1 MRKLLMSLVVF
12 LGLTTQAVAD
22 YTFIVPQKP
31 GGGTSVW
38 AQIVATEM
46 EKYLGEKIIL
56 KHIRGARDI
65 PGFNKWH
72 NDMRDN
78 DKVVMVSHGGNG
90 VSFLN
95 EKVDYN
101 YNEYDSVGLMNLNII
116 VASRKGHNPYGGKKT
131 SFAAGSGQIPEGIAM
146 TLLKCGAGLTTQQ
159 YIDCFK
165 RKVNWIKGMKGGQ
178 RRLAFKRGELDG
190 TRENP
195 AAFKKHVQ
203 PVIDEGKAE
212 LWFHHGILDTATGK
226 HLDDPNYPG
235 IQMEKL
241 FYAANRTQ
249 PESDLYKAYKLV
261 KSFRDGMQKALW
273 VAKGNPNKAKLIAA
287 LEKVATT
294 PESIKAV
301 EKKVG
306 KYKWLIGKDGDAH
319 RDTLMKL
326 ITPEALKTLVE
337 FNNEAFG
344 IKAVY
349 KETLVALK

>member
-1 MRKLLMSLVVF
+1 MRKLIMSLVVF